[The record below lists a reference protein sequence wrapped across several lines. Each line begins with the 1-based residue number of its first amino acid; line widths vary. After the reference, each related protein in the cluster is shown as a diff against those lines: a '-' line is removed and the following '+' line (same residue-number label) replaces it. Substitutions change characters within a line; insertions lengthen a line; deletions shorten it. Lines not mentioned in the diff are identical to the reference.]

1 MKDGKDL
8 RPARGETGRD
18 RYDPLSQA
26 LHWATAVLVL
36 ASFALALWPGLVK
49 GSAALHKSL
58 GLALLFVVPLR
69 LAWRLTGGSGVARP
83 GSGEGGA
90 RPSRRRPCTAR
101 STPCC
106 WRCPCWAGST

>member
-1 MKDGKDL
+1 MEDREDA
-8 RPARGETGRD
+8 RPARGETGHAP
-18 RYDPLSQA
+18 YDPLSQA

-69 LAWRLTGGSGVARP
+69 LAWRLTGGSGGAGP
-83 GSGEGGA
+83 GTRTTA
-90 RPSRRRPCTAR
+90 PWRRRQCIGCSTA
-101 STPCC
+101 CC